1 MTKQDS
7 DPGEQT
13 SSSTET
19 LWDFVPLTDHRRPPT
34 PTVSAAQ
41 DRWGSLKRLFGGR
54 KTKAPAKA
62 EDDLQGLPRA
72 RLDALVR
79 PLDWYACAEALQ
91 RAFEQSADQSLVCV
105 LVGPPHGGHADL
117 LATWAS
123 RQGVRQIEDPSFDDI
138 LSGGNAW
145 LTRWRSSTR
154 PWVLPRLEKCWLRHP
169 AGLGLA
175 RALMEQ
181 ALIGDLGRG
190 VIGCDSWA
198 WSYLGHVAPLP
209 LTGVLTLQ
217 AFDSSRLAKLFR
229 SLTSARPERPVHFC
243 NARTGKRILS
253 VPGEDDG
260 DGGLDLQN
268 LAAHARGNPGIAR
281 ALWRAR
287 LRAEPEAGEGSAD
300 EDATDEGNRAEEIVW
315 VSAVR
320 DEPELPD
327 GPHDDI
333 ALVLHA
339 LLLHGGLPTPM
350 LGNLLPLPPFRLQA
364 IVPQLCASDIIQ
376 RDRSGFWRVTVSGYA
391 PARAFLHERGFLV
404 DAL

>member
-7 DPGEQT
+7 DSGEQT

-19 LWDFVPLTDHRRPPT
+19 LWEFVPLADYSLPPT

-54 KTKAPAKA
+54 KAKAPAKA
-62 EDDLQGLPRA
+62 EDDLRGLPRE

-79 PLDWYACAEALQ
+79 PLDWYAGAEALQ
-91 RAFEQSADQSLVCV
+91 RAFEQSADQFPVRV

-117 LATWAS
+117 LASWAS
-123 RQGVRQIEDPSFDDI
+123 RQGARQIEDPSFEDI

-145 LTRWRSSTR
+145 LTRWRSGAS
-154 PWVLPRLEKCWLRHP
+154 PWVLPRLENCWLRHP

-198 WSYLGHVAPLP
+198 WSYLGHVAPLQVA
-209 LTGVLTLQ
+209 GVLTLQ
-217 AFDSSRLAKLFR
+217 AFDSGRLAELFR
-229 SLTSARPERPVHFC
+229 TLTSVGPERSLHFC

-281 ALWRAR
+281 ALWRER
-287 LRAEPEAGEGSAD
+287 LRSEPESGEESAD
-300 EDATDEGNRAEEIVW
+300 QDAPEEGKRAEEIVW
-315 VSAVR
+315 VSALR

-327 GPHDDI
+327 GLPDDI

-350 LGNLLPLPPFRLQA
+350 LGKLLPLPGFRLQA
-364 IVPQLCASDIIQ
+364 ILPQLCASDIIE
-376 RDRSGFWRVTVSGYA
+376 RDRTDFWRVTASGYA

>member
-19 LWDFVPLTDHRRPPT
+19 LWEFVSLADHRLPPT

-41 DRWGSLKRLFGGR
+41 NRWGSLKRLFGGR
-54 KTKAPAKA
+54 NTKAPAKA
-62 EDDLQGLPRA
+62 EDDLQGLPQA

-79 PLDWYACAEALQ
+79 PLDWYTGAEALQ
-91 RAFEQSADQSLVCV
+91 RAFERSADQSPVRV

-117 LATWAS
+117 LRSWAS
-123 RQGVRQIEDPSFDDI
+123 RQGALQIEEPSFEDI

-145 LTRWRSSTR
+145 LSRWRSGAR
-154 PWVLPRLEKCWLRHP
+154 PWVLPRLENCWLRHP

-209 LTGVLTLQ
+209 VAGVLTLQ
-217 AFDSSRLAKLFR
+217 AFDSGRLAKLFR
-229 SLTSARPERPVHFC
+229 SLTLAGPERPVLFC

-253 VPGEDDG
+253 VPADDDG
-260 DGGLDLQN
+260 DAGLELQN

-287 LRAEPEAGEGSAD
+287 LRAEPESGEESAD
-300 EDATDEGNRAEEIVW
+300 EDAPDEGNPAEEIVW

-320 DEPELPD
+320 DEPDLPD
-327 GPHDDI
+327 GLQDDI

-339 LLLHGGLPTPM
+339 LLLHGGLPTPI
-350 LGNLLPLPPFRLQA
+350 LGNLLPLARFRLQA
-364 IVPQLCASDIIQ
+364 IVPQLCASDIIE
-376 RDRSGFWRVTVSGYA
+376 RDESGFWRVTVSGYA